1 MPESPA
7 ATLVTPFLGE
17 RYARRTQLGDLIAPP
32 YDVVSPAERATYAAR
47 DPHNIVH
54 LILPEGDGDRY
65 ENAARL
71 LAEWREA
78 EVLTADAK
86 PSVTVLRQEFL
97 TPGGERR
104 ARTGVI
110 AGVAVEGFAE
120 GRVKPHE
127 KTHTG
132 PKEDRLAL
140 LRATSAM
147 FEALFM
153 VARDGEGRLQRL
165 LDESA
170 EAKPLAAA
178 ELGGVTNTLW
188 RVTGRNAEALAA
200 AAGSEA
206 LYIADG
212 HHRYETAVAYKSENP
227 AADRVPALIVPA
239 GDPGLVVLP
248 THRIVYGKPVDEE
261 GMLGEL
267 RERFQMRELPSQA
280 NYQEELRSLHE
291 RGTACVLVLPGA
303 RAVALLLKGGASLGD
318 LPFANEPA
326 VASLDVARIAEMV
339 VKRLKAAA
347 GDEAAVHFSADSD
360 QVIDEVRQG
369 EASVGVLLNPTGLD
383 QVLAVADAGSV
394 MPPKSTYFMPKVPS
408 GLVLAGY

>member
-1 MPESPA
+1 VA
-7 ATLVTPFLGE
+7 PFTGE
-17 RYARRTQLGDLIAPP
+17 RYSKHAQLGELIAPP
-32 YDVVSPAERATYAAR
+32 YDVILPAARATLAAR
-47 DPHNIVH
+47 DPHNVVH

-71 LAEWREA
+71 LAEWREE
-78 EVLTADAK
+78 EVLKADAK

-97 TPGGERR
+97 TPSGERR
-104 ARTGVI
+104 VRTGVI
-110 AGVAVEGFAE
+110 GGVAVEPFSE

-127 KTHTG
+127 KTHAG

-140 LRATSAM
+140 LKATAAM
-147 FEALFM
+147 FESLFM
-153 VARDGEGRLQRL
+153 VARDGSGELRRL
-165 LDESA
+165 LDEA
-170 EAKPLAAA
+170 AGAKQLATA
-178 ELGGVTNTLW
+178 ELGGVTNTVW
-188 RVTGRNAEALAA
+188 RVTGPAADSLAA

-212 HHRYETAVAYKSENP
+212 HHRYETAVAYRGDNP

-248 THRIVYGKPVDEE
+248 THRIVYGKPVNEDA
-261 GMLGEL
+261 MLGDL
-267 RERFQMRELPSQA
+267 RERFQMRELPSQV
-280 NYQEELRSLHE
+280 NYLEELGSLHE

-326 VASLDVARIAEMV
+326 VASLDVARIDEIV
-339 VKRLKAAA
+339 VKRLKTAA
-347 GDEAAVHFSADSD
+347 GHGATVHYSADRD

-369 EASVGVLLNPTGLD
+369 EASVGVLLNLTDLD
-383 QVLAVADAGSV
+383 QVLSVADAGSV

-408 GLVLAGY
+408 GLVVAGY

>member
-7 ATLVTPFLGE
+7 APLVAPFKGE
-17 RYARRTQLGDLIAPP
+17 RYAEASRLGDLIAPP
-32 YDVVSPAERATYAAR
+32 YDVISPPARATYAAQ

-54 LILPEGDGDRY
+54 LILPEGDGGRY

-71 LAEWREA
+71 LAEWRA
-78 EVLTADAK
+78 AGVLKADAK
-86 PSVTVLRQEFL
+86 RSLTVLRQEFL

-104 ARTGVI
+104 TRTGVI
-110 AGVAVEGFAE
+110 GGVAVEPLTQ

-127 KTHTG
+127 RTHAG

-140 LRATSAM
+140 LRATAAM
-147 FEALFM
+147 FESLFM
-153 VARDGEGRLQRL
+153 VARDEQGELKQL
-165 LDESA
+165 LDEA
-170 EAKPLAAA
+170 ADAKPLAAA
-178 ELGGVTNTLW
+178 ELRGVTSTLW
-188 RVTGRNAEALAA
+188 RVIGSKAEALAA
-200 AAGSEA
+200 AAGREA

-212 HHRYETAVAYKSENP
+212 HHRYETAVAYKSDNP
-227 AADRVPALIVPA
+227 AADRVPALVVPA

-261 GMLGEL
+261 AMLGEL
-267 RERFQMRELPSQA
+267 RERFQMRELPSQV
-280 NYQEELRSLHE
+280 NYLEELGSLHE

-303 RAVALLLKGGASLGD
+303 RALALLLKGGASLGD

-326 VASLDVARIAEMV
+326 VASLDVARVDEIV

-347 GDEAAVHFSADSD
+347 GGEAAVRYSADSD
-360 QVIDEVRQG
+360 QVIDEVRNG
-369 EASVGVLLNPTGLD
+369 EASVGALLNPTGLG

-408 GLVLAGY
+408 GVVVAGY

>member
-7 ATLVTPFLGE
+7 ARLVTPFTAE
-17 RYARRTQLGDLIAPP
+17 RYARRTRLGDLIAPP
-32 YDVVSPAERATYAAR
+32 YDVISPAERVTYAAR

-54 LILPEGDGDRY
+54 LILPEGAGDRY

-78 EVLTADAK
+78 KVLKADAK
-86 PSVTVLRQEFL
+86 PSLTVLRQEFL
-97 TPGGERR
+97 TPAGERR
-104 ARTGVI
+104 IRTGVI
-110 AGVAVEGFAE
+110 GGVAVESFTE

-140 LRATSAM
+140 LRETAAM

-153 VARDGEGRLQRL
+153 VARDGDGRLQRL

-188 RVTGRNAEALAA
+188 RVTGGNAEVLAA
-200 AAGSEA
+200 AAGSET

-261 GMLGEL
+261 GMLSEL

-280 NYQEELRSLHE
+280 NYLEELGSLHE

-318 LPFANEPA
+318 LPFANEP
-326 VASLDVARIAEMV
+326 VIASLDVARIAEIV
-339 VKRLKAAA
+339 VKRLKTAA
-347 GDEAAVHFSADSD
+347 GDEATVHYSADSD

-383 QVLAVADAGSV
+383 QVLAVAEAGSV

-408 GLVLAGY
+408 GLVVAGY